1 MSIFPPFLLGFV
13 AGLRAMM
20 APAAVSWAAYS
31 GAIDLTG
38 TPLAFLG
45 SIWAAAILSIAAIA
59 ELISDKRPT
68 TPARTVPPQFG
79 ARIVMGSLSG
89 AALGAAQGSLVAGL
103 VCGLFGAVIG
113 TLAGR
118 AGRAALARTFRTDRP
133 AALVEDLVA
142 LIGSA
147 LIVTNF
153 W

>member
-1 MSIFPPFLLGFV
+1 MLIIPPFLLGVV

-20 APAAVSWAAYS
+20 APAAISWAAYS

-45 SIWAAAILSIAAIA
+45 SIWAAAVLSIAAVA

-89 AALGAAQGSLVAGL
+89 ASLSAAQGSLVAGL

-118 AGRAALARTFRTDRP
+118 AARAALARAFRADRP